1 VWDTVGAFQIVLC
14 FGELTMILFLAFGLM
29 ALFGFVFWLWMLI
42 DCAVNESDQGNT
54 KIVWII
60 IIVFTNLVGA
70 VVYFLVQRPKR
81 DYAGALSTHSKSGP
95 L

>member
-1 VWDTVGAFQIVLC
+1 MVAAVFSL
-14 FGELTMILFLAFGLM
+14 LFLLV
-29 ALFGFVFWLWMLI
+29 ALCGFLFWLWMLI
-42 DCAVNESDQGNT
+42 DCATKEPDQGNT

-70 VVYFLVQRPKR
+70 LVYFFVQRAKR
-81 DYAGALSTHSKSGP
+81 MESYYAGADPSRPDSSP

>member
-1 VWDTVGAFQIVLC
+1 MIGALFVL
-14 FGELTMILFLAFGLM
+14 MFGLI
-29 ALFGFVFWLWMLI
+29 ALFGFVFWIWMLV
-42 DCAVNESDQGNT
+42 DCATKESDQGNT

-70 VVYFLVQRPKR
+70 VLYFFVQRQR
-81 DYAGALSTHSKSGP
+81 RLQRFYDDSRSSTSVGRP